1 MGAARTGRRGFLWAP
16 KALQIWRVGE
26 SDIEACSEA
35 LRWPMKIHM
44 AQAASSLARAIEHHR
59 AGRLRDA
66 ERIYHRILARNPND
80 SDALHLLGLVTF
92 QTGDFQGAIG
102 LIREAIRQ
110 KPSEPVYYDNLG
122 KIFQAQGRA
131 AQAAECFE
139 AVIRCRPADAAA
151 LVNLGNSY
159 YRLGRPDDAIACYRR
174 ALEQQP
180 DCLDAW
186 INLGH
191 TLNQTGRSEEGIGWL
206 RKALD
211 RKPDCVEALLNLGA
225 VLGDR
230 GESEAAAALARRA
243 LSIKPDFAEAHHN
256 LGVALRSQ
264 GRLSEAAASYREALR
279 LKGDRAETA
288 SGLGVVLL
296 EQGRLD
302 EAAAA
307 FREALRIDPRFAV
320 AHSNLLFCLN
330 YFSDLD
336 PSQIYT
342 EHLRWEKEQ
351 AAALLPLRKPH
362 ANHPDPGRRLRI
374 GYVSPDFRS
383 HPVAHL
389 FGPLL
394 AAHDRRQFE
403 CFCYSSTLQPDAVT
417 RSLQMLAGAWRDVHA
432 LTDEQLARLVREDGI
447 DILVDLAGHTAGSRL
462 RAFAAGPAPVQV
474 TYIGYPNTTGLSAIN
489 YRITDAWADPVGAEG
504 FHSEELVRL
513 PSGFFCYQ
521 PLSDA
526 PPVADQPFYRS
537 GVFTFGSFNNRSK
550 ITADVVAVWAAVLR
564 QSSNC
569 RLLLKAKALGDE
581 GTRQE
586 LLRMF
591 AAHGVEPGRIEL
603 AGVIANAAS
612 HLAEYGRVDL
622 ALDTFPYNGTVTTCE
637 ALWMGVPVVALAGRT
652 HAARVGVSILSR
664 IGLSE
669 FVTGSIDEYI
679 AGAVHWS
686 ANPGRLR
693 ELRAGMRER
702 LVRSPLCGA
711 ALVAR
716 ELEQAYRQMWRRWC
730 RQAGAS
736 GEGLSI

>member
-1 MGAARTGRRGFLWAP
+1 MAR
-16 KALQIWRVGE
+16 
-26 SDIEACSEA
+26 
-35 LRWPMKIHM
+35 
-44 AQAASSLARAIEHHR
+44 AASSLARAIEHHQ
-59 AGRLRDA
+59 AGRLREA
-66 ERIYHRILARNPND
+66 ERIYRRILARNPSD
-80 SDALHLLGLVTF
+80 SDALHLLGLVAF
-92 QTGDFQGAIG
+92 QVGDFAAAVG
-102 LIREAIRQ
+102 LIREAIQ
-110 KPSEPVYYDNLG
+110 KKPAEPVYYDNLG

-139 AVIRCRPADAAA
+139 AVIRYRPADVIA

-159 YRLGRPDDAIACYRR
+159 YRLRRPDDAIACYRR
-174 ALEQQP
+174 ALERQP

-191 TLNQTGRSEEGIGWL
+191 TLNQTGQSEEGIGWL

-243 LSIKPDFAEAHHN
+243 LTIKPDFAEAHHN

-264 GRLSEAAASYREALR
+264 GRLAEAAASYREALR
-279 LKGDRAETA
+279 LKAARAETA

-296 EQGRLD
+296 EQGKLD
-302 EAAAA
+302 EAAVA
-307 FREALRIDPRFAV
+307 FREALRLDPGFTV

-330 YFSDLD
+330 YFSNLD
-336 PSQIYT
+336 PSQVYA

-351 AAALLPLRKPH
+351 ASALLPLRKPH
-362 ANHPDPGRRLRI
+362 ANHPDPDRRLRV

-394 AAHDRRQFE
+394 AAHDRRELE
-403 CFCYSSTLQPDAVT
+403 CFCYSNTFQADAVT
-417 RSLQMLAGAWRDVHA
+417 RSLQALAGAWRDVHA
-432 LTDEQLARLVREDGI
+432 LTDEQLAGLIREDGI

-462 RAFAAGPAPVQV
+462 RAFAAAPAPVQV
-474 TYIGYPNTTGLSAIN
+474 TYLGYPNTTGLSAIN
-489 YRITDAWADPVGAEG
+489 YRITDAWADPVGAAEG

-526 PPVADQPFYRS
+526 PPVADQPFFRT

-550 ITADVVAVWAAVLR
+550 ITAEVVAVWATVLR

-591 AAHGVEPGRIEL
+591 AAHGVEPGRIDL
-603 AGVIANAAS
+603 AGVIPDPAA

-637 ALWMGVPVVALAGRT
+637 ALWMGVPVMALAGRT

-664 IGLSE
+664 IGLPE
-669 FVTGSIDEYI
+669 FIAESTGEYV
-679 AGAVHWS
+679 AGAVRW
-686 ANPGRLR
+686 AENPGRLR

-702 LVRSPLCGA
+702 VACSPLCGA
-711 ALVAR
+711 IPVAR
-716 ELEQAYRQMWRRWC
+716 ELEQAYRRMWRRWC
-730 RQAGAS
+730 SRQAGARCC
-736 GEGLSI
+736 GEAESI